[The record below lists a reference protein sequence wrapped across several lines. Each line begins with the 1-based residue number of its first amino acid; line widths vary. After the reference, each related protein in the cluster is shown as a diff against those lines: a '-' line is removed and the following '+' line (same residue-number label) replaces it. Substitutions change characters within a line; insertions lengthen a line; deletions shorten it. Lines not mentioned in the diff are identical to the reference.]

1 MAIDPLLEA
10 VTPKTNW
17 YVVIRR
23 LQGDGRF
30 HERGEVVDTT
40 GWRRVDALVANRY
53 ITPLPHGAKVPSEN
67 SDGVRMLVVEEESK
81 PAPKP
86 APTPPKPVAEK
97 PAEPVKKA
105 VKKAPAK
112 ATKKAAKKRAAKK
125 D

>member
-30 HERGEVVDTT
+30 YERGEVVDTT

-86 APTPPKPVAEK
+86 APTPKPVAEK

-112 ATKKAAKKRAAKK
+112 ATKKTVKKRAVKK

>member
-86 APTPPKPVAEK
+86 APAPKPVAEK

-105 VKKAPAK
+105 VKKAPV
-112 ATKKAAKKRAAKK
+112 KAAKKTAKK
-125 D
+125 RAVKKD

>member
-1 MAIDPLLEA
+1 MAIDPLIEA
-10 VTPKTNW
+10 ITPKSKW
-17 YVVIRR
+17 YVVVRR
-23 LQGDGRF
+23 VSGERVF
-30 HERGEVVDTT
+30 ERGEVVDTT

-81 PAPKP
+81 PALKP
-86 APTPPKPVAEK
+86 APAPKPVAEK

-105 VKKAPAK
+105 VKKAPVK